1 MKLYSIDLFSGV
13 GGLTQGL
20 RKAGFQT
27 KMAFEIDELASSV
40 YKLNHKRTKVITDN
54 IRNVSTEKV
63 KKQFKGKTIHLLAGC
78 PPCQGFSSIR
88 RLNKPTPVKDDRNTL
103 INEYVRF
110 VVDLKV

>member
-40 YKLNHKRTKVITDN
+40 YKLNRKPPIKYPY
-54 IRNVSTEKV
+54 
-63 KKQFKGKTIHLLAGC
+63 KKESL
-78 PPCQGFSSIR
+78 
-88 RLNKPTPVKDDRNTL
+88 
-103 INEYVRF
+103 
-110 VVDLKV
+110 

>member
-54 IRNVSTEKV
+54 IRNVSTEKN
-63 KKQFKGKTIHLLAGC
+63 
-78 PPCQGFSSIR
+78 SS
-88 RLNKPTPVKDDRNTL
+88 KAK
-103 INEYVRF
+103 RF
-110 VVDLKV
+110 TSLPDVHHAKVLVLSED